1 LCLKGSEAFKGKFRK
16 AVHDQIGTG
25 FHEGITRVC
34 RRDGD
39 AFHPAPLGGD
49 DACDSVFKDEAS
61 FWRDA

>member
-1 LCLKGSEAFKGKFRK
+1 LEGGEAFKGQFGK
-16 AVHDQIGTG
+16 AVHDQIGTR
-25 FHEGITRVC
+25 FQEGIAWVR